1 LPISPAGSSTSI
13 ISTSAGLIGKA
24 VEELAVPGEI
34 AVSAIL
40 RGGRGVLPVPGTAF
54 QKDDILYVN
63 VLRESADK
71 LERLLG
77 LKE

>member
-1 LPISPAGSSTSI
+1 M
-13 ISTSAGLIGKA
+13 
-24 VEELAVPGEI
+24 PGEI
-34 AVSAIL
+34 AVAAVL
-40 RGGRGVLPVPGTAF
+40 RSGEAMLPIDGFVFEKG
-54 QKDDILYVN
+54 DILFVN

>member
-1 LPISPAGSSTSI
+1 VVRAG
-13 ISTSAGLIGKA
+13 
-24 VEELAVPGEI
+24 
-34 AVSAIL
+34 SAIL
-40 RGGRGVLPVPGTAF
+40 PGDGFVLESGDTLF
-54 QKDDILYVN
+54 VN